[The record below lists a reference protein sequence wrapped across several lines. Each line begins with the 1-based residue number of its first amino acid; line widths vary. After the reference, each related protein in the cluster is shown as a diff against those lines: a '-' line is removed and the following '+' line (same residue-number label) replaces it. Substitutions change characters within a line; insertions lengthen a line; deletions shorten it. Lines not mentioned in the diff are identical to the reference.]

1 MSSRLIKQFLYGLAY
16 AAVLISFLFGVYYL
30 FFKKPPTCFDGRQ
43 NQGEED
49 VDCGGPCPSCEIRT
63 LSPLVSA
70 KAFVL
75 PAGRD
80 AVSAVAEVRNPNL
93 NYGAE
98 SFDYEFVVSGPFGE
112 KSSSLKGKSFI
123 YAAESKYLLEAPVAM
138 NIRDIASV
146 EVFLSNFSWK
156 SRRDFPQPMISF
168 REINH
173 RFSDDRISVEGVIVS
188 GETIRLPRV
197 FAGAILYGKNGDPL
211 SVARTELR
219 DVAAFQERF
228 FKITFPAGINLPDVD
243 QKSTKIFIEA
253 KKN

>member
-1 MSSRLIKQFLYGLAY
+1 MSSRFLKQFLYGLAY
-16 AAVLISFLFGVYYL
+16 AVVLASFLFGVYYL
-30 FFKKPPTCFDGRQ
+30 FLKKPPTCFDGRQ
-43 NQGEED
+43 NQGEEE

-70 KAFVL
+70 KVFAL

-80 AVSAVAEVRNPNL
+80 AVSLVAEIRNPNV

-98 SFDYEFVVSGPFGE
+98 SFNYEFVVSGPFGA
-112 KSSSLKGKSFI
+112 KSSSIKGKSFI
-123 YAAESKYLLEAPVAM
+123 YASESKDLLEAPVAM
-138 NIRDIASV
+138 NIRDISSV
-146 EVFLSNFSWK
+146 EVFLTDFAWK
-156 SRRDFPQPMISF
+156 SRRDFSQPMITF

-173 RFSDDRISVEGVIVS
+173 RFSDNLISVEGVIVS

-197 FAGAILYGKNGDPL
+197 FAGAILYGKNGEPL
-211 SVARTELR
+211 SISRTELR

-228 FKITFPAGINLPDVD
+228 FKIPFPVGINLSDID

-253 KKN
+253 KK